1 MPLTDL
7 GALQILRHHI
17 YFGLLLI
24 LTRLLGERPAQGR
37 RTHSSTMAESESGS
51 TDSGRRHSGSLL
63 GLKLP
68 PRTKHHEFLKLLK
81 SQTSLSIDNN
91 TCQLT
96 PSGYWSRKE
105 RNRECSLKLCRGS
118 RIPLR
123 PAAMY
128 VKHKHGMFKTA
139 GTTSGAGEAPGMQGY
154 IRAAVMIMAR
164 LQSVQPNAKVSGC
177 FLIPSEAVKIE
188 RIGSMPLNC

>member
-7 GALQILRHHI
+7 GALQILRHHF

-68 PRTKHHEFLKLLK
+68 PRTKQHEFLKPNITLYR
-81 SQTSLSIDNN
+81 QQYVSIDSVRV
-91 TCQLT
+91 LV
-96 PSGYWSRKE
+96 KE
-105 RNRECSLKLCRGS
+105 GEEHRMFSQLCRGS

-123 PAAMY
+123 PAATY

-139 GTTSGAGEAPGMQGY
+139 GTTSGAGEASGMQGY
-154 IRAAVMIMAR
+154 IPSRRDDNGQVAERPAEGKSLR
-164 LQSVQPNAKVSGC
+164 LFSYPVRSR
-177 FLIPSEAVKIE
+177 EA
-188 RIGSMPLNC
+188 